1 MNVVCT
7 YLLET
12 LLSILFVCFVLFFIL
27 LALYPEV
34 ELLDQMLILFLIFF
48 FLTKHC
54 IVFCSGCIVSHAHQ
68 QCKRVPISPHPR
80 QHLYFLFL
88 FLNSNHPNECE
99 VVSHCG
105 FDLEAFKSLLYC
117 HSVLFDY
124 KRNTDNLIYKQW
136 KI

>member
-48 FLTKHC
+48 FDKT
-54 IVFCSGCIVSHAHQ
+54 
-68 QCKRVPISPHPR
+68 
-80 QHLYFLFL
+80 
-88 FLNSNHPNECE
+88 
-99 VVSHCG
+99 
-105 FDLEAFKSLLYC
+105 LYC
-117 HSVLFDY
+117 FLQWLHRFTCPPTVQKSSNFSASSPTLVFSVF
-124 KRNTDNLIYKQW
+124 IFE
-136 KI
+136 

>member
-48 FLTKHC
+48 F
-54 IVFCSGCIVSHAHQ
+54 F
-68 QCKRVPISPHPR
+68 
-80 QHLYFLFL
+80 
-88 FLNSNHPNECE
+88 
-99 VVSHCG
+99 
-105 FDLEAFKSLLYC
+105 
-117 HSVLFDY
+117 
-124 KRNTDNLIYKQW
+124 
-136 KI
+136 